1 MEATDYLTIKDV
13 IKKDKQLFVDIKQL
27 LIDSIRTKI
36 ANKQRESAYMPF
48 HTRLLG
54 KDRMALYSFIHSLNI
69 DFNNSIFV
77 PVAAR
82 IGKSKF
88 ITSEKQQIAGT
99 KISSEAQIVIQ
110 NIMDDICAADICPNR
125 ISEVERI
132 RKVCQ
137 KGQMN
142 TVKLTK
148 VDLKLQ
154 SASGDIYLIDIKSA
168 IPKIG
173 SYELYKRT
181 MLERTAAILADDPTC
196 KIHTMIALPYN
207 PYHPEPYELWIIK
220 GMLDLDE
227 ELLVAEGFWDFLG
240 GKGCYE
246 QLLDVFEEVGVELR
260 DEIDAYFAKHVGR

>member
-1 MEATDYLTIKDV
+1 M
-13 IKKDKQLFVDIKQL
+13 KKDNQLFVDIKQI

-36 ANKQRESAYMPF
+36 ANKQRESSYMPF

-54 KDRMALYSFIHSLNI
+54 KDRMALYSFIQSLNTN
-69 DFNNSIFV
+69 FGTSIYE

-82 IGKSKF
+82 IGKSRF
-88 ITSEKQQIAGT
+88 ETSEKQQIAGT

-110 NIMDDICAADICPNR
+110 NIMDDICTANIWPNR

-154 SASGDIYLIDIKSA
+154 SDSGDIYLIDIKSA

-173 SYELYKRT
+173 AYEVYKRT
-181 MLERTAAILADDPTC
+181 MLERTAAILAEDPTC
-196 KIHTMIALPYN
+196 KIHTKIALPYN
-207 PYHPEPYELWIIK
+207 PYYPKPYELWVMK

-227 ELLVAEGFWDFLG
+227 ELLVAEEFWDFLG

-246 QLLDVFEEVGVELR
+246 HLLDVFEEVGVELR
-260 DEIDAYFAKHVGR
+260 DEIDAYFAKYVGK